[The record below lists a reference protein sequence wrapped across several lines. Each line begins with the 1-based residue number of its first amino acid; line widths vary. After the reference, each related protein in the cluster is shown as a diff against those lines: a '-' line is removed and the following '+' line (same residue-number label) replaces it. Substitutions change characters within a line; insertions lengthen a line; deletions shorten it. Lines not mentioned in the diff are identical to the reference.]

1 VHKNAI
7 KIAAVALMLAGALGL
22 AYGGFGYTQETHHA
36 TLGPLDLQD
45 RKVVDVPV
53 WASVGAIM
61 VGGVLL
67 LRGDRKR

>member
-1 VHKNAI
+1 MRANNF
-7 KIAAVALMLAGALGL
+7 AAVALMLAGVLGL
-22 AYGGFGYTQETHHA
+22 AFGGFSYNTQDTHHA

-45 RKVVDVPV
+45 RKMVDVPV
-53 WASVGAIM
+53 WAGVGAIM